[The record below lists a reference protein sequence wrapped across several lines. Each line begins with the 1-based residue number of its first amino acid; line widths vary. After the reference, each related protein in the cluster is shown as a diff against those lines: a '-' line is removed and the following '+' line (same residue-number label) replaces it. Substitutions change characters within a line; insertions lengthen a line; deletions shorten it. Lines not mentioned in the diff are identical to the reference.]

1 MTKEKRDIAIICV
14 LLPVLAFSVWSGFNS
29 RKKPKK
35 NSSGPAEPP
44 SAAITAGP
52 GIPAFPQ
59 VDTNALELQKKRAE
73 NPWGR
78 DPFSSDIYK
87 SGQLS
92 SELKLQ
98 GISFRKDNVGFAFIN
113 NEIVKTGDSIKGY
126 EIAEVLKDRV
136 LLKRGSQSFYLTF
149 PEE

>member
-14 LLPVLAFSVWSGFNS
+14 LLPVLAFSVWSGLAR

-35 NSSGPAEPP
+35 DLPVPSDYPAPV
-44 SAAITAGP
+44 AAGS
-52 GIPAFPQ
+52 GIPDFPKADIN
-59 VDTNALELQKKRAE
+59 VLEMQKKRAE

-87 SGQLS
+87 SGQLN

-98 GISFRKDNVGFAFIN
+98 GISFRKDKVGFAFIN
-113 NEIVKTGDSIKGY
+113 NEIVKTGDKIKDY
-126 EIAEVLKDRV
+126 EIAEVLKDKV